1 MPRTT
6 PLDPDQRRAQLLGAA
21 RAVFARLGYHE
32 ASVAD
37 IIGEAGVARGTFY
50 NYFESKRAVFQAVL
64 DALTEGIAAVITPV
78 EPDGDVAQ
86 QIRENLERVMGVLQG
101 GDVARLLFADAVGL
115 DAEGDEALRAF
126 YGAGTERIVSALRRG
141 QRMGIVRPG
150 DPEIAAR
157 CLLGMLKE
165 PIFLAW
171 LRDEPLDTDQLL
183 RTMIPLVLWG
193 VSARAEDEP
202 AL

>member
-6 PLDPDQRRAQLLGAA
+6 PLDPDQRRAQLLAAA
-21 RAVFARLGYHE
+21 RAVFARRGYHD

-37 IIGEAGVARGTFY
+37 IIAEAGVARGTFY

-78 EPDGDVAQ
+78 EPDGDVAR
-86 QIRENLERVMGVLQG
+86 QIRENLERVMAVLHG

-193 VSARAEDEP
+193 VNARADDDPE
-202 AL
+202 L